1 MTSNPTEIIQQIQN
15 KVAKMIE
22 SVTGQQALRST
33 AYDAEKMILQ
43 DLLSLGASLM
53 TAYYQTR
60 AAIFDVDNVTKPDG
74 TTCRF
79 IVGNRGNN

>member
-53 TAYYQTR
+53 TAYY
-60 AAIFDVDNVTKPDG
+60 
-74 TTCRF
+74 
-79 IVGNRGNN
+79 